1 MKDWNLEDLNS
12 HSIPKVAFFQIVRGL
27 FTFFLLLQDLQN
39 SAGNVSA
46 KVPSKQK
53 ELEKQ
58 SVERAWQRTRVYK
71 VARSHHGSIT
81 RNFSMTICFNFLF
94 EDGQKKKLRFFI
106 CFPSFFFWGGDSTFS
121 YFLGSW
127 CIFVGIILSYFF
139 WHLEFWSSLDSYPW
153 HFLLAFGIFRPFCM
167 FNNFIEPCL
176 CIFCIFGMCSNC
188 QIDLAFFE
196 TFVKLSLVRGCF
208 VCFLVHFV
216 ANSNKTM

>member
-106 CFPSFFFWGGDSTFS
+106 CFPSFFLGEGGF
-121 YFLGSW
+121 
-127 CIFVGIILSYFF
+127 
-139 WHLEFWSSLDSYPW
+139 
-153 HFLLAFGIFRPFCM
+153 HFLLFFGKLMHFCWHYFKLLFLTFGILVVIGF
-167 FNNFIEPCL
+167 L
-176 CIFCIFGMCSNC
+176 S
-188 QIDLAFFE
+188 LAFSF
-196 TFVKLSLVRGCF
+196 SIW
-208 VCFLVHFV
+208 HF
-216 ANSNKTM
+216 